1 MNWGDLIVFRNPIA
15 VAIVI
20 MAVAI
25 YSQLIKL
32 CFLMPTD
39 REWADRTRTSS
50 RSFKVLSSAL
60 PLLGLLGT
68 INGLMSTFGAL
79 SYNKVVDLNTLLAS
93 GISDAMFTT
102 QLGLALVVPAII
114 FQTILNSRFQRYL
127 MESQQHHASGST
139 PTA

>member
-1 MNWGDLIVFRNPIA
+1 MNWGDLIAFKNPIA

-20 MAVAI
+20 LAVAI

-32 CFLMPTD
+32 CFLTPTD
-39 REWADRTRTSS
+39 GEWAARIRTSS
-50 RSFKVLSSAL
+50 RSFKVVSSAL

-79 SYNKVVDLNTLLAS
+79 SYNRVLDLDTLLAS
-93 GISDAMFTT
+93 GISEAMFTT
-102 QLGLALVVPAII
+102 QLGLALVVPALIL
-114 FQTILNSRFQRYL
+114 QTVLNSRFQRYL

>member
-15 VAIVI
+15 AAIAI
-20 MAVAI
+20 LAVAI

-32 CFLMPTD
+32 CFLMPAD
-39 REWADRTRTSS
+39 REWAARIRTSS
-50 RSFKVLSSAL
+50 RSFKVVSSAL

-79 SYNKVVDLNTLLAS
+79 SYDSALDLNTLLAS
-93 GISDAMFTT
+93 GISEAMFTT

-114 FQTILNSRFQRYL
+114 LQTVLNSRFQRYL
-127 MESQQHHASGST
+127 LESQKHHASGST